1 MLIDVNI
8 CVNRVNKC
16 QKEVKHICSFKWSEL
31 SYQENKSNYSSFKGN
46 WIDLGRE
53 NNGRTLIIYILN
65 NIDLPFPLILYYDG
79 GNSFLQSGQLM
90 VKMLS
95 FLWLLSTTMLL
106 KTIRVQ
112 LRVKSQVSFD
122 IMLHMI
128 LNPNNSEMQNN
139 PFWIIRRGSGKVWIP
154 YIFP

>member
-16 QKEVKHICSFKWSEL
+16 QKEVNHICSFKWSEL

-65 NIDLPFPLILYYDG
+65 NIDQVPFPLILYYDG
-79 GNSFLQSGQLM
+79 GISFPAVWTVNCEDVELPLTALNDHA
-90 VKMLS
+90 VKVNEDN
-95 FLWLLSTTMLL
+95 
-106 KTIRVQ
+106 KGPI
-112 LRVKSQVSFD
+112 K
-122 IMLHMI
+122 
-128 LNPNNSEMQNN
+128 
-139 PFWIIRRGSGKVWIP
+139 G
-154 YIFP
+154 